1 MNEENILILK
11 DGRKLGYAEY
21 GDPLRK
27 PLLFFHGWPSARLQA
42 KITDKIAKELHIRII
57 SLDRPG
63 FGLSEFQKERTLI
76 DWPNDVEELADNLSI
91 DTFSIL
97 GISGGGPYAAV
108 CGYKIPQRLTK
119 VGIVAGLA
127 PPYIPGLLDDMP
139 LFSKLLWANYA
150 KFPMLRTLS
159 VLQHFTYVKYSPQL
173 GLHRFL
179 FGAKRDKQLLSDLRV
194 RQSITRNFQEAFR
207 NGYHGVLHD
216 LKLFTSDW
224 GFSVKD
230 IPSKVLL
237 FYGKEDTNVPFAMGK
252 YYASQIKGS
261 KLTVY
266 QNEGHFI
273 LSTHMEEILQKL
285 C

>member
-1 MNEENILILK
+1 MNEEYILILK

-21 GDPLRK
+21 GDPQGK
-27 PLLFFHGWPSARLQA
+27 PLMFFHGWPSSRLQA
-42 KITDKIAKELHIRII
+42 RITDEIAKELHIRVI

-63 FGLSEFQKERTLI
+63 FGLSDFQKTRTLL
-76 DWPNDVEELADNLSI
+76 DWPTDVAELADKLSI
-91 DTFSIL
+91 DTFAIL

-108 CGYKIPQRLTK
+108 CGYKIPKRLTK

-127 PPYIPGLLDDMP
+127 PTYIPGLLDGMP
-139 LFSKLLWANYA
+139 LFSKLGWANYA
-150 KFPMLRTLS
+150 KFPMFRTVS
-159 VLQHFTYVKYSPQL
+159 VLIHFAYAKYSPQL

-194 RQSITRNFQEAFR
+194 RQFITRNFQEAFQ
-207 NGYHGVLHD
+207 NGYQGVKHD
-216 LKLFTSDW
+216 LKLYTSDW

-237 FYGKEDTNVPFAMGK
+237 FYGEEDKNVPLAMGK

-261 KLTVY
+261 KLTLY

-273 LSTHMEEILQKL
+273 LSTHMEEIFQKL